1 MLCAF
6 DIKSILA
13 DHLLQTISAN
23 SILAVEVPFCY
34 GFRRADMLFLEQEK
48 THAFE
53 IKSDL
58 DSLDKLEDQIQDYRN
73 TFSYSWL
80 VTTAKHLPKARKK
93 VSSSIGII
101 MIQENGG
108 VQIVRYA
115 RENKRLSKNNLVFL
129 LEKNHLV
136 NLLKEANAFPKQK
149 VIEIGKLRELGE
161 ARLTTKQLVQ
171 ASYDALL
178 SRYKKAYEL
187 FSFDRGM
194 RTTHD
199 DIYYLSGAK

>member
-13 DHLLQTISAN
+13 DHLLKNVTAN

-34 GFRRADMLFLEQEK
+34 GFRRADMLYLEQEK

-58 DSLDKLEDQIQDYRN
+58 DSLDKLEGQIQDYKN
-73 TFSYSWL
+73 TFPYSWL
-80 VTTAKHLPKARKK
+80 VTTSRHLLKARKK
-93 VSSSIGII
+93 VPPSIGII
-101 MIQENGG
+101 LIKENG
-108 VQIVRYA
+108 VIQIIRHA

-129 LEKNHLV
+129 LEKNRLV
-136 NLLKEANAFPKQK
+136 SLLKDANAFPKQK
-149 VIEIGKLRELGE
+149 VIEIGKLREMGE
-161 ARLTTKQLVQ
+161 TKLTTKQLIK
-171 ASYDALL
+171 ASYDALF
-178 SRYKKAYEL
+178 SKYKKTYEL
-187 FSFDRGM
+187 FSFDRGI

>member
-13 DHLLQTISAN
+13 DHLLQNAPAN

-34 GFRRADMLFLEQEK
+34 GFRRADMLYLEQEK
-48 THAFE
+48 AHGFE

-58 DSLDKLEDQIQDYRN
+58 DSLDKLEDQVRDYRN

-80 VTTAKHLPKARKK
+80 VVTARHLPKARKK

-101 MIQENGG
+101 MIQKDGTIH
-108 VQIVRYA
+108 IVRHA

-129 LEKNHLV
+129 LEKSHLV
-136 NLLKEANAFPKQK
+136 NLLKDANVFPKQK
-149 VIEIGKLRELGE
+149 VIEIGKLREIGE
-161 ARLTTKQLVQ
+161 AKLTTKQLVK
-171 ASYDALL
+171 ASYDALF
-178 SRYKKAYEL
+178 SKYKKTYEL

>member
-1 MLCAF
+1 MLSAF

-13 DHLLQTISAN
+13 DHILQTPSKN

-34 GFRRADMLFLEQEK
+34 GFRRADMLFLKEDK
-48 THAFE
+48 AHAFE

-58 DSLDKLEDQIQDYRN
+58 DSLGKLEDQIHDYKN

-80 VTTAKHLPKARKK
+80 VTTAKHLPQARKK
-93 VSSSIGII
+93 ISSSIGI
-101 MIQENGG
+101 MLIQPNRTIQ
-108 VQIVRYA
+108 VIRCA
-115 RENKRLSKNNLVFL
+115 RENRRLSKNNLVFL

-136 NLLKEANAFPKQK
+136 KLLKEANAFPKNK
-149 VIEIGKLRELGE
+149 IIEIDKLRKIAEVK
-161 ARLTTKQLVQ
+161 LTTNQLVK
-171 ASYDALL
+171 ASYNTLF
-178 SRYKKAYEL
+178 SRYKKSFEL

-194 RTTHD
+194 KTTHD

>member
-1 MLCAF
+1 M
-6 DIKSILA
+6 
-13 DHLLQTISAN
+13 
-23 SILAVEVPFCY
+23 
-34 GFRRADMLFLEQEK
+34 
-48 THAFE
+48 
-53 IKSDL
+53 
-58 DSLDKLEDQIQDYRN
+58 
-73 TFSYSWL
+73 
-80 VTTAKHLPKARKK
+80 
-93 VSSSIGII
+93 
-101 MIQENGG
+101 
-108 VQIVRYA
+108 
-115 RENKRLSKNNLVFL
+115 
-129 LEKNHLV
+129 V